1 MRTPV
6 VLVTGVDPD
15 AMAATMVGLQFDLPH
30 AVAVQHRID
39 PERSELT
46 RVVSDLSGV
55 VEREVID
62 LAHAC
67 VTCAIREDVLP
78 TLERL
83 AADGRWSTVLAH
95 LPVGAEA
102 AQVCHVLALD
112 TVLARRLRV
121 SAVLAAV
128 EGPGVED
135 DLLGDDLLAER
146 GRHSSED
153 DRRGLG
159 EVAAAMVEHADLVV
173 THGTASP
180 AATELL
186 AALARPG
193 VEVVEGTEHLEPTA
207 LVADLHRHDRTQA
220 WVAPVRAAELPLTRF
235 EHEWRLD
242 LVSPMPFH
250 PHRLLDDIERLGTGR
265 HRSRGCFWLPTRPD
279 RVCTWDGAGGQLSI
293 GNTEP
298 WGRRTPLTRIVLT
311 GLGRPPFELADAFR
325 SMLLSHDEAVAD
337 DRWQTTYDGLEPW
350 LGPIPDAA

>member
-15 AMAATMVGLQFDLPH
+15 AMAATTVALQFDLPQ
-30 AVAVQHRID
+30 AVAVQHHID
-39 PERSELT
+39 PDRSVLT
-46 RVVSDLSGV
+46 RVVSDLDGV
-55 VEREVID
+55 VEHESID

-102 AQVCHVLALD
+102 AQVCHVLAVD

-121 SAVLAAV
+121 SAVVAAV
-128 EGPGVED
+128 DGPRVED

-146 GRHSSED
+146 GRHSSQD

-159 EVAAAMVEHADLVV
+159 EVAAAMVEHADVVV
-173 THGTASP
+173 THGTASAP
-180 AATELL
+180 GTERLT
-186 AALARPG
+186 ALARPD
-193 VEVVEGTEHLEPTA
+193 VEVVAGAEHLDATS
-207 LVADLHRHDRTQA
+207 LVAGIHRHDRTRA
-220 WVAPVRAAELPLTRF
+220 WVAPVRDAELPLTRF
-235 EHEWRLD
+235 EHAWRLD

-293 GNTEP
+293 GNTEA

-311 GLGRPPFELADAFR
+311 GLGQPPFELADAFR
-325 SMLLSHDEAVAD
+325 SMLLSHEEAAATSH
-337 DRWQTTYDGLEPW
+337 WQTTYDGLEPW